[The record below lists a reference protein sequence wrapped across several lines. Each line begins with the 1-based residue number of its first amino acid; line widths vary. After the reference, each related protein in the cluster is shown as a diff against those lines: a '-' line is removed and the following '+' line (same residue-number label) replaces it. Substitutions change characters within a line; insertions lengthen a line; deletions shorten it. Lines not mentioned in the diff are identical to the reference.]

1 MIPRGATVRDLRI
14 LLVDDHEVVLLG
26 LKALL
31 ERHPRFETV
40 GEAGTADEALA
51 KARVHRPDVVVM
63 DVRLPGRSGI
73 DATRDI
79 VAVLPETRIIILTS
93 FADDDLLM
101 DAVAAGATGYVLKQI
116 GSDDLVRALEAVGRG
131 EALLD
136 PAMMNKAFSRLREAA
151 RRDRGDA
158 FKMLTEQET
167 KIIAL
172 VARGQTNREIA
183 G

>member
-1 MIPRGATVRDLRI
+1 MRDLRI
-14 LLVDDHEVVLLG
+14 LLVDDHEVVRLG

-31 ERHPRFETV
+31 GRHPRFEIV

-51 KARVHRPDVVVM
+51 KARVHKPDVVVM

-79 VAVLPETRIIILTS
+79 VAALPETKVIILTS

-116 GSDDLVRALEAVGRG
+116 GSDDLVRVHSRRSRG
-131 EALLD
+131 AKRCLI
-136 PAMMNKAFSRLREAA
+136 LR
-151 RRDRGDA
+151 
-158 FKMLTEQET
+158 
-167 KIIAL
+167 
-172 VARGQTNREIA
+172 
-183 G
+183 